1 MNDKNRSKPSSLIL
15 FLAIVAG
22 ITLFLS
28 ACDISGDSK
37 TGEESGVQ
45 LALDETYDRV
55 DAGARMVL
63 SHNPEDNS
71 FNGYVENTTEDTLRR
86 VRVEVHLSTGVALG
100 PTTPV
105 DLAPGERKDIKLF
118 AKNYEFDSWTVHPEV
133 EESGSE

>member
-1 MNDKNRSKPSSLIL
+1 MNAINRTKTSSLIL
-15 FLAIVAG
+15 FLAMVVG
-22 ITLFLS
+22 ITIFLS
-28 ACDISGDSK
+28 ACAISDGSK

-45 LALDETYDRV
+45 LALDETYDQV
-55 DAGARMVL
+55 HAGARLVL

-71 FNGYVENTTEDTLRR
+71 FNGYVENTTEETLNR

-118 AKNYEFDSWTVHPEV
+118 AKNYVFESWTIQPEV

>member
-1 MNDKNRSKPSSLIL
+1 MNDRNVSKPSSLIL
-15 FLAIVAG
+15 IVAIVAG

-28 ACDISGDSK
+28 ACDISGGSK

-55 DAGARMVL
+55 HAGARVIL
-63 SHNPEDNS
+63 SLNPEDNS
-71 FNGYVENTTEDTLRR
+71 FNGYVENTTEDTLNR

-105 DLAPGERKDIKLF
+105 DLAPGERKEIKLF
-118 AKNYEFDSWTVHPEV
+118 AKNYEFESWTVHPEV
-133 EESGSE
+133 EESSSE

>member
-1 MNDKNRSKPSSLIL
+1 MNDKNRSKPSNLIL

-22 ITLFLS
+22 ITPFLS

-55 DAGARMVL
+55 RAGARLVL
-63 SHNPEDNS
+63 SHNPEENS
-71 FNGYVENTTEDTLRR
+71 FNGSVENTTADTLKRF
-86 VRVEVHLSTGVALG
+86 RVEVHLSTGIALG